1 MEAQTLRL
9 ESGPH
14 SLQLEKA
21 REQQR
26 RPITAINKLINSLK
40 KKKKPTHC
48 LTQVQEKY
56 ALSISQ
62 ARKMGERNSQVGK
75 AMSPNALVEVV
86 TSDRALAGESPV
98 EP

>member
-1 MEAQTLRL
+1 MMEAPTLRL

-21 REQQR
+21 LEQQR
-26 RPITAINKLINSLK
+26 RPITAINKLILK
-40 KKKKPTHC
+40 KKETTHC

-86 TSDRALAGESPV
+86 TSDRALAGDSPV
-98 EP
+98 EA